1 MTQLRHSTP
10 PAVTINALAVPLS
23 AKRESQ
29 RSSRLTRGAAV
40 RSDRLG
46 RDTVPV
52 SQENVEIV
60 RRSYAAFNRVIVSGD
75 IAPFLLEF
83 YDPGIEYKPVEEE
96 SAVQGHEQFGEYCR
110 RFYDVWE
117 EFRWELEE
125 VIDAGDSIVSEA
137 LLKGRARA
145 SGIEITQRLFLV
157 ADVRGSKIVRLR
169 EYLDRQ
175 EALEAAGLSE

>member
-1 MTQLRHSTP
+1 M
-10 PAVTINALAVPLS
+10 
-23 AKRESQ
+23 
-29 RSSRLTRGAAV
+29 
-40 RSDRLG
+40 
-46 RDTVPV
+46 

-83 YDPGIEYKPVEEE
+83 YDPGAEYEPLEEG
-96 SAVQGHEQFGEYCR
+96 SVVQGHEQFGEYFR

-125 VIDAGDSIVSEA
+125 VIDAGDSIVSAA

-157 ADVRGSKIVRLR
+157 ADIRGSKIARLR
-169 EYLDRQ
+169 EYLDRE
-175 EALEAAGLSE
+175 EALAAVGLSEQDAHADS

>member
-1 MTQLRHSTP
+1 M
-10 PAVTINALAVPLS
+10 
-23 AKRESQ
+23 
-29 RSSRLTRGAAV
+29 
-40 RSDRLG
+40 
-46 RDTVPV
+46 
-52 SQENVEIV
+52 SQENAENV
-60 RRSYAAFNRVIVSGD
+60 RRSYAALNLAIVSGD

-83 YDPGIEYKPVEEE
+83 CDPGIEYEPVEE
-96 SAVQGHEQFGEYCR
+96 SLVVQGHEQLGEYFR

-125 VIDAGDSIVSEA
+125 VIDAGDSIVSAA

-157 ADVRGSKIVRLR
+157 ADVLGSKIVRLR

-175 EALEAAGLSE
+175 EALEAVGLSDEDARANSA